1 MRPAYVP
8 STDTARANRA
18 TGRGFV
24 GKSEPT
30 GAWSGAAGPHEMF
43 AKIVRFMAPTKGKM
57 GVVVRIRSLLTPE
70 DWVYLASLLVPLVL
84 YNVALKVIRIFT
96 LHGVPDGVPGPLSFL
111 DQVRSDLLFNL
122 GYVALWVGIFAVVR
136 GRWGRLVSLVL
147 LHISV
152 VAVAALTT
160 SAHFFYEKT
169 GSTLDWGF
177 VVVSVSSLGEI
188 KGAIGSETTPLHW
201 ILVGVGLLYII
212 IGPTLMTRFFTG
224 TWRPRANRAS
234 HPRRILLA
242 ACLATLL
249 LFSLSVVP
257 SVTNAGNAFARD
269 PVANMV
275 VKEVVSPEMEVRVP
289 RDSLPTDTRFVP
301 TSGTE
306 KRNVT
311 VIFLESTRARST
323 TPYNEDLD
331 TTPFL
336 DELSKES
343 LMAERAYAVVPHTSK
358 ALVAT
363 ICGVE
368 PPLDTDKTESEPGIL
383 PARCLPDLLKEHG
396 YQSKFFQS
404 ATKTFERRTQ
414 LVKNF
419 GYDTFTA
426 TEGMDKKGFQ
436 KANYF
441 GYEDDIML
449 EPSRAWLDE
458 YGDDGPFLTTYL
470 TVTPHH
476 NYVVPDRYGK
486 EPFSEKE
493 TLNKYLN
500 TVRYQDYFLKNLFDQ
515 YKELGLYED
524 TIFVLLG
531 DHGEGFGEH
540 YNLKQHDNTIY
551 EEGLHIPFLIHDP
564 LRPASRSIETP
575 ISELDVLPTVADLLG
590 YRIAGGSYPGTS
602 IFSASENHTLRA
614 SCYHEQMCLA
624 SMKNGEKYIYSYGNR
639 GEEYYD
645 LSEDPKEQH
654 NLIED
659 QSEKKIDELRK
670 ELLLWEAR
678 VESSYKQMRPE
689 AAKNPPPDSEAPP
702 SRPWR

>member
-1 MRPAYVP
+1 M
-8 STDTARANRA
+8 
-18 TGRGFV
+18 FV
-24 GKSEPT
+24 
-30 GAWSGAAGPHEMF
+30 
-43 AKIVRFMAPTKGKM
+43 KIVRFMAVTKGTM
-57 GVVVRIRSLLTPE
+57 GVFARVRSLLTRG
-70 DWVYLASLLVPLVL
+70 DWVYLASLLVPLVV
-84 YNVALKVIRIFT
+84 YNVVLKVIRIFT
-96 LHGVPDGVPGPLSFL
+96 LHVVPGPLGFL

-122 GYVALWVGIFAVVR
+122 GYMALWVGIFAVVR
-136 GRWGRLVSLVL
+136 GRWARLVSLVAM
-147 LHISV
+147 HVSV
-152 VAVAALTT
+152 VMVVVLTT

-188 KGAIGSETTPLHW
+188 QGVIGSETTPLHW
-201 ILVGVGLLYII
+201 ILVSIGLLYTI
-212 IGPTLMTRFFTG
+212 IGPTLMTRFATG
-224 TWRPRANRAS
+224 DWRPAAKS
-234 HPRRILLA
+234 AGQPIKILLTM
-242 ACLATLL
+242 CLAALL

-275 VKEVVSPEMEVRVP
+275 VKEVASPEVEATVP
-289 RDSLPTDTRFVP
+289 RDALPTDTRLVP
-301 TSGTE
+301 TSDTE
-306 KRNVT
+306 KRNV
-311 VIFLESTRARST
+311 VVVFLESTRARST

-336 DELSKES
+336 AELSEES

-363 ICGVE
+363 TCGVE

-383 PARCLPDLLKEHG
+383 PAQCLPDLLKDHG

-404 ATKTFERRTQ
+404 ATKTFERRPQ

-426 TEGMDKKGFQ
+426 TEGMNKEGFD

-449 EPSRAWLDE
+449 EPSRAWLE
-458 YGDDGPFLTTYL
+458 ENGYDGPFLTTYL

-476 NYVVPDRYGK
+476 DYVVPDRYGK
-486 EPFSEKE
+486 KLYSENDV
-493 TLNKYLN
+493 LNRYLN
-500 TVRYQDYFLKNLFDQ
+500 TVRYQDFFLKNLFAQ

-524 TIFVLLG
+524 TIFVILG

-540 YNLKQHDNTIY
+540 GLKQHDNTIY
-551 EEGLHIPFLIHDP
+551 DEGLHIPLLIHDP
-564 LRPASRSIETP
+564 RRPESRRIEAP
-575 ISELDVLPTVADLLG
+575 VNELDVLPTLADLLG
-590 YRIAGGSYPGTS
+590 YRIGGGLYPGTS
-602 IFSASENHTLRA
+602 ILSAPEDRTLMA
-614 SCYHEQMCLA
+614 SCYHEQTCLA
-624 SMKNGEKYIYSYGNR
+624 SMKDGEKYIYSYGNR

-645 LSEDPKEQH
+645 LSEDPNEQN
-654 NLIED
+654 NLIAD
-659 QSEKKIDELRK
+659 QNKKKIDKLRND
-670 ELLLWEAR
+670 LLAWEAR
-678 VESSYKQMRPE
+678 VESSYDHMRPDE
-689 AAKNPPPDSEAPP
+689 ATPPAESGGRPS

>member
-1 MRPAYVP
+1 M
-8 STDTARANRA
+8 
-18 TGRGFV
+18 FV
-24 GKSEPT
+24 
-30 GAWSGAAGPHEMF
+30 
-43 AKIVRFMAPTKGKM
+43 KIVRFMAVTKGKS
-57 GVVVRIRSLLTPE
+57 GVIVRVRSLLTRE
-70 DWVYLASLLVPLVL
+70 DWVYLASLLVPLGV

-96 LHGVPDGVPGPLSFL
+96 LRVVPGPLGFL

-136 GRWGRLVSLVL
+136 GRWARLVSLIVL
-147 LHISV
+147 HVSV
-152 VAVAALTT
+152 VIVVALTT

-188 KGAIGSETTPLHW
+188 KGVIGSETTALHW
-201 ILVGVGLLYII
+201 ILVGVGLLYTVL
-212 IGPTLMTRFFTG
+212 GPTLITRLATG
-224 TWRPRANRAS
+224 AWHPRLERAS
-234 HPRRILLA
+234 HPRKILLA
-242 ACLATLL
+242 ACLAALL

-257 SVTNAGNAFARD
+257 SLTNAGNAFARD

-275 VKEVVSPEMEVRVP
+275 VKEVASPEMEVTVS
-289 RDSLPTDTRFVP
+289 RDSLPTDTRLVP
-301 TSGTE
+301 TSDPQ
-306 KRNVT
+306 KRNV
-311 VIFLESTRARST
+311 VIVFLESTRARST
-323 TPYNEDLD
+323 TPYNENLH

-343 LMAERAYAVVPHTSK
+343 LMAERAHAVVPHTSK

-363 ICGVE
+363 TCGVE

-383 PARCLPDLLKEHG
+383 PSKCLPDLLKEHG

-404 ATKTFERRTQ
+404 ATKTFERRAQ

-426 TEGMDKKGFQ
+426 TEGMSKEGFQ

-449 EPSRAWLDE
+449 EPSRAWLE
-458 YGDDGPFLTTYL
+458 KNGEDGPFLATYL

-486 EPFSEKE
+486 KTFSRDE

-500 TVRYQDYFLKNLFDQ
+500 TVRYQDYFLKNLFAQ
-515 YKELGLYED
+515 YKKLGLYED
-524 TIFVLLG
+524 TIFVILG

-540 YNLKQHDNTIY
+540 GLKQHDNTIY
-551 EEGLHIPFLIHDP
+551 DEGLHIPFLIHDP
-564 LRPASRSIETP
+564 RRPESGRIEAP
-575 ISELDVLPTVADLLG
+575 ISELDVLPTLTDLLG
-590 YRIAGGSYPGTS
+590 YRIAGGIYPGTS
-602 IFSASENHTLRA
+602 VFSASENRTLMA
-614 SCYHEQMCLA
+614 SCYHEQTCLA
-624 SMKNGEKYIYSYGNR
+624 SMKNGEKYIYFYGNR

-645 LSEDPKEQH
+645 LSEDPREQN
-654 NLIED
+654 NLIAD
-659 QSEKKIDELRK
+659 QNEEKIGRLRHD
-670 ELLLWEAR
+670 LLAWEAR
-678 VESSYKQMRPE
+678 VEASYEQMRPE
-689 AAKNPPPDSEAPP
+689 EKSSPPGRAAAR